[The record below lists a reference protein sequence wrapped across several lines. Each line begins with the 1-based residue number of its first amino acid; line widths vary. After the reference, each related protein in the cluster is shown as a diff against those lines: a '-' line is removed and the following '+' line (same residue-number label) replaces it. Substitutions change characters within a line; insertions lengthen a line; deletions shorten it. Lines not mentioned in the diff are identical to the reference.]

1 MKKAEKLREHLL
13 ASVPWLKKNPDKL
26 FMFIEGGR
34 IGARRSNSLSFT
46 YSYDLKVLLIDCP
59 VQFDLITVPL
69 LAWLAVNQSERLHH
83 PDNARQVFE
92 FVAEVIDKKTTDL
105 ELTLQLTENVL
116 VEKVE
121 AGHSIRHLDEPA
133 LPEEDG
139 PTGWAIF
146 GNGAEV
152 LPTPI
157 LTE

>member
-1 MKKAEKLREHLL
+1 MKKAAELREHLL

-34 IGARRSNSLSFT
+34 VGARRSNSLSFT

-59 VQFDLITVPL
+59 VAFDLITVPL
-69 LAWLAVNQSERLHH
+69 LAWLSVNQPERLHH
-83 PDNARQVFE
+83 PDKTGQVFD

-116 VEKVE
+116 VEKIE
-121 AGHSIRHLDEPA
+121 EGHTIRHLAEPA
-133 LPEEDG
+133 LPEEGG
-139 PTGWAIF
+139 PTGWQIF
-146 GNGAEV
+146 ANGTEV

-157 LTE
+157 LPG